1 LRQQLPELAEAFDV
15 SVVARVNVR
24 AVDGTAARSI
34 GINQVRQ
41 TLDVLDFVQPAVEAP
56 YLESAVAFEPMESP
70 GGSACVAVR
79 DKRADYST
87 ISYNVRVRE
96 LVHTRRTPLERA
108 LDRLLREEPTALT
121 RRLSTAVAWAGRANV
136 QRRRD
141 QAFLMKMVAIEAA
154 LTRDEGR
161 GGTTDRLRLRV
172 AQVMGGSKSQRSA
185 SYAQMTEFYKLRSR
199 IVHTGNAEKITAAT
213 MTEITRLARLLLDRL
228 LTRAPFRRMSKEQ
241 ELEEWFEQQLLA
253 GGMRSQ

>member
-1 LRQQLPELAEAFDV
+1 
-15 SVVARVNVR
+15 
-24 AVDGTAARSI
+24 
-34 GINQVRQ
+34 
-41 TLDVLDFVQPAVEAP
+41 
-56 YLESAVAFEPMESP
+56 M
-70 GGSACVAVR
+70 
-79 DKRADYST
+79 
-87 ISYNVRVRE
+87 
-96 LVHTRRTPLERA
+96 ERA

-185 SYAQMTEFYKLRSR
+185 SYAQMAEFYKLRSR

-213 MTEITRLARLLLDRL
+213 MTEITRLAHLFAQQSLLR
-228 LTRAPFRRMSKEQ
+228 
-241 ELEEWFEQQLLA
+241 
-253 GGMRSQ
+253 